1 MSRDAKLIDEKE
13 VADLTPI
20 DKHGRPT
27 TYLAFRI
34 LKLMFSQ
41 PNRFFTPRELAKL
54 LVAKHSDTELICRQ
68 LERIDFLI
76 EDPSQPGKYKY
87 NLKCTNVDAQAAL
100 ESYLAE
106 VYLKAIPVHLIL
118 DYSPSYR
125 LPADPRADRF

>member
-1 MSRDAKLIDEKE
+1 MATNARLIAEKKPSD
-13 VADLTPI
+13 VYPI

-41 PNRFFTPRELAKL
+41 PRKLFTPKELAKL
-54 LVAKHSDTELICRQ
+54 LAAKHSDTELICRQ
-68 LERIDFLI
+68 LKRIDFFS

-87 NLKCTNVDAQAAL
+87 NLKCKNADAQAAL

-106 VYLKAIPVHLIL
+106 VYRKAIPVYLIL

-125 LPADPRADRF
+125 LPADPRTVRF

>member
-1 MSRDAKLIDEKE
+1 MSTNAKLIDEE
-13 VADLTPI
+13 QFTDLPPLDI
-20 DKHGRPT
+20 HGRPT
-27 TYLAFRI
+27 TYLGYRI

-41 PNRFFTPRELAKL
+41 PHESFTPKELAKL
-54 LVAKHSDTELICRQ
+54 LVAKDSDTELICRQ
-68 LERIDFLI
+68 LKQIDFFS
-76 EDPSQPGKYKY
+76 EESSQPGKYKY
-87 NLKCTNVDAQAAL
+87 NLKCKNVDDQAAL

>member
-13 VADLTPI
+13 VANLPPV
-20 DKHGRPT
+20 DKNGKPT
-27 TYLAFRI
+27 TYLSFRI

-41 PNRFFTPRELAKL
+41 PHRFLTPKELSKL
-54 LVAKHSDTELICRQ
+54 LVAKNSDTELICRQ
-68 LERIDFLI
+68 LKRMDFFS
-76 EDPSQPGKYKY
+76 EDPSEPGKYKY
-87 NLKCTNVDAQAAL
+87 NLKCKDVDTQVAL

>member
-1 MSRDAKLIDEKE
+1 MSTNAKLVDEE
-13 VADLTPI
+13 QFTDHSPI
-20 DKHGRPT
+20 DIHGRPT
-27 TYLAFRI
+27 TYLGYRI

-41 PNRFFTPRELAKL
+41 LHESYTSKELARI
-54 LVAKHSDTELICRQ
+54 LVAKHSDTDLICRQ
-68 LERIDFLI
+68 LKRIDFFS
-76 EDPSQPGKYKY
+76 EEPSQPGKYKY
-87 NLKCTNVDAQAAL
+87 NLECKNVEAQAAL